1 MYANYGREEDFK
13 ELVNLSVN
21 ATGKIVI
28 MRYGKIYRGDKVS
41 TRGNGLNII
50 FIIFRTLP
58 RPQVL
63 LYFDKIRMIRIE
75 LTI

>member
-1 MYANYGREEDFK
+1 MEANETVYANYGREEDFK

-41 TRGNGLNII
+41 TR
-50 FIIFRTLP
+50 
-58 RPQVL
+58 
-63 LYFDKIRMIRIE
+63 
-75 LTI
+75 